1 MPHLTSISYY
11 PVKSMRGWDLAQAIM
26 TPRGLEN
33 DRLIMV
39 TDPDGMFFTQREL
52 PRLAAI
58 RPTFDGDTLTLTATN
73 LDAITLPIRRAGA
86 VRPVT
91 IWDSEAE
98 AIDQGEPAAEWL
110 SRFFGREV
118 RLMRLT
124 DDAVIPVTSKYAVT
138 PRDEVSF
145 ADGFPV
151 LIVSQESLD
160 DLNARMETPVPMNR
174 FRPNLVVA
182 GFGPF
187 AEDGWKRIRIGQIEL
202 AVVKPCAR
210 CLVTTHDQGT
220 GERIGK
226 EPLRTLATFRKVG
239 SHVMFAMN
247 AIPLTFGDIRV
258 GDEVE
263 VLEEEA
269 VVK

>member
-1 MPHLTSISYY
+1 MPKLTTITYY
-11 PVKSMRGWDLAQAIM
+11 PVKSMRGWDVPQAIM

-58 RPTFDGDTLTLTATN
+58 HPDLDGDSLTLTAPGMDALR
-73 LDAITLPIRRAGA
+73 LDLRRAGE

-91 IWDSEAE
+91 IWDSETE
-98 AIDQGEPAAEWL
+98 AIDQGQVASAWL
-110 SRFFGREV
+110 SGLLGRDV
-118 RLMRLT
+118 RLVRLT
-124 DDAVIPVTSKYAVT
+124 DDAVIPVTSHYAVT
-138 PRDEVSF
+138 PDDEVSF

-160 DLNARMETPVPMNR
+160 DLNARMETPVPMSR
-174 FRPNLVVA
+174 FRPNLVVS

-187 AEDGWKRIRIGQIEL
+187 AEDNWKRIRIGKIEL

-210 CLVTTHDQGT
+210 CLVTTHDQTT
-220 GERIGK
+220 GERMGK

-247 AIPLTFGDIRV
+247 AIPLTLGEICV

-263 VLEEEA
+263 VLA
-269 VVK
+269 